1 MAAGPDGGPTAR
13 QAQGALSPG
22 WSTVQLSAPQA
33 TSPSWGSYQ
42 YKTSSPHSTSNR
54 KCEKATGMELFSQ
67 AMRYQARSS
76 VISSRFS
83 RSFQPHSLCSYLG
96 DWGAVRTRDSGRAER
111 PGAGTRPVGCTY
123 MVCML
128 VLVRSK
134 AQSTVA
140 GSSPDTRLHSMET
153 FNLGG
158 EEEAGGA
165 GCWPHAGSGR
175 A

>member
-1 MAAGPDGGPTAR
+1 
-13 QAQGALSPG
+13 
-22 WSTVQLSAPQA
+22 
-33 TSPSWGSYQ
+33 
-42 YKTSSPHSTSNR
+42 
-54 KCEKATGMELFSQ
+54 MELFSQ

-96 DWGAVRTRDSGRAER
+96 ERGRSGPGTRGEEASPAEAPRPGRA
-111 PGAGTRPVGCTY
+111 Y

-153 FNLGG
+153 FNLR
-158 EEEAGGA
+158 
-165 GCWPHAGSGR
+165 R
-175 A
+175 ARGI

>member
-1 MAAGPDGGPTAR
+1 
-13 QAQGALSPG
+13 
-22 WSTVQLSAPQA
+22 
-33 TSPSWGSYQ
+33 
-42 YKTSSPHSTSNR
+42 
-54 KCEKATGMELFSQ
+54 
-67 AMRYQARSS
+67 MRYQARSS

-96 DWGAVRTRDSGRAER
+96 DWGTVRIRNTGRGER
-111 PGAGTRPVGCTY
+111 PGAETRPAECTY

-128 VLVRSK
+128 VFVRSK

-158 EEEAGGA
+158 GEEAGGA
-165 GCWPHAGSGR
+165 GCWPSAARWPGSWQWGGPDSSPSTQKSQALPSR
-175 A
+175 TRLRQLPGKELSLLGSD